1 MPGDTSSSSRFF
13 SLDVTEPFVMDPD
26 GMMTVPTGPGL
37 GVTPVPDVLAELTT
51 TRDELVT

>member
-13 SLDVTEPFVMDPD
+13 SVDVTEPFVMDAE

-37 GVTPVPDVLAELTT
+37 GVTPIPEILSELTT
-51 TRDELVT
+51 TREELAR